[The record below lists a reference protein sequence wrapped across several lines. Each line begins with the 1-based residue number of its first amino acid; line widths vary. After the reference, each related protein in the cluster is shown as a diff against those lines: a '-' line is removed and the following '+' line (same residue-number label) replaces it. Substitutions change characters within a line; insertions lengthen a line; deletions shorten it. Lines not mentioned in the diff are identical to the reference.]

1 MNIIFI
7 CKHNVFR
14 SRVAESYFAK
24 TNRNKNIHVSSG
36 GLIVGEILSINQKK
50 VMKELNV
57 EPISRPK
64 NVSARLLKKQD
75 LVVVVANDVPEEIF
89 NNKMYIK
96 KVIFWKIPDVFDNS
110 KEKPIKVIKSIMK
123 KVNGLVKSLEDAR

>member
-24 TNRNKNIHVSSG
+24 INRNKNIHVSSV
-36 GLIVGEILSINQKK
+36 GLIVGEILGINQKK
-50 VMKELNV
+50 AMKELNV
-57 EPISRPK
+57 EPISKPK

-75 LVVVVANDVPEEIF
+75 LVVVVADDVPEEIF
-89 NNKMYIK
+89 NSRIYIK
-96 KVIFWKIPDVFDNS
+96 RVIFWRIPDVFDNS
-110 KEKPIKVIKSIMK
+110 KEKSIKVIK
-123 KVNGLVKSLEDAR
+123 

>member
-24 TNRNKNIHVSSG
+24 INRNKNIHVSSG
-36 GLIVGEILSINQKK
+36 GLIVGEILGINQKK
-50 VMKELNV
+50 AMKELNV
-57 EPISRPK
+57 EPISKPK

-75 LVVVVANDVPEEIF
+75 LVVVVADDVPEEIF
-89 NNKMYIK
+89 NSRIYIK
-96 KVIFWKIPDVFDNS
+96 RVIFWRIPDVFDNS
-110 KEKPIKVIKSIMK
+110 KEKSIKVIKSIMK
-123 KVNGLVKSLEDAR
+123 RVDELVKSLEDAR